1 MKRTIAILS
10 IVFLLASCDVLTG
23 VLNETGSGSTT
34 PKQLT
39 QAEVAE
45 GLKEA
50 LSVGIG
56 NVVNVVSATNGFY
69 NNAQIKIHFP
79 EEAIKVKEF
88 CIDAGL
94 KNQVI
99 QFEEKLNRAAEDASK
114 GAKEVFITSIK
125 QMTITDAISILKGND
140 HAATDYLKRTTSKQ
154 LYDKFYPV
162 VTASTSKIMLAKYW
176 TPLVT
181 KYNAAMTIT
190 GGQQVDTDLNAYVT
204 NKALDGLFLMVAK
217 EEKNIRI
224 APIARVTDILT
235 KVFGSDLNPNKK
247 NK

>member
-69 NNAQIKIHFP
+69 NNAQIKIHFQ
-79 EEAIKVKEF
+79 K
-88 CIDAGL
+88 
-94 KNQVI
+94 
-99 QFEEKLNRAAEDASK
+99 
-114 GAKEVFITSIK
+114 K
-125 QMTITDAISILKGND
+125 Q
-140 HAATDYLKRTTSKQ
+140 
-154 LYDKFYPV
+154 
-162 VTASTSKIMLAKYW
+162 
-176 TPLVT
+176 
-181 KYNAAMTIT
+181 
-190 GGQQVDTDLNAYVT
+190 
-204 NKALDGLFLMVAK
+204 
-217 EEKNIRI
+217 
-224 APIARVTDILT
+224 
-235 KVFGSDLNPNKK
+235 
-247 NK
+247 